1 MIVLSYPSHHLF
13 AADVAAGRP
22 SKVDGEND
30 LVIGPYVQSQAFLFA
45 LLAIRSLQTRLVTS
59 RKDGT
64 PYNNRGCQ
72 LWKSVQIFF
81 TQRTGSCFVSTNQK
95 LAQLTPQ
102 EVNSNEGYALFCSI
116 AKHSLSHLF

>member
-45 LLAIRSLQTRLVTS
+45 LLAIRSLQTRLPVVTS

-64 PYNNRGCQ
+64 PYDNKPRRIAHCCLPHACGGP
-72 LWKSVQIFF
+72 VP
-81 TQRTGSCFVSTNQK
+81 ST
-95 LAQLTPQ
+95 T
-102 EVNSNEGYALFCSI
+102 SSI
-116 AKHSLSHLF
+116 